1 MVANVPDR
9 PLGTNRQDAT
19 QTSRFGATLAIDFGS
34 SNTTIAI
41 LNPHTNLPETVSLGD
56 ISRRFK
62 IAKLSGEI
70 RDVPVVPSLVFVGVG
85 GELLLG
91 NQVRSAGSGLAQPQR
106 LFTGFKRELA
116 ADFQPPPRQIDGA
129 NYTAA
134 SVSELFLKGIW
145 ERLRA
150 SGVDSSR
157 LIFTVPVGAF
167 ERYLDWFRE
176 IGMNQFGASEVH
188 CVDESTAAALGY
200 AVQRVGSL
208 VLVVDFGGGTL
219 DLSLIRTS
227 YRAEEIGHSN
237 LKQVQA
243 EVLAKSDAY
252 VGGIDVDT
260 WIVEDYL
267 QQIGSS
273 RGEVKEG
280 VWHNLL
286 AVGERLK
293 MKLSRSHVAK
303 ESWGNDD
310 NFPAGELQLTR
321 ARLEQILEERQ
332 LLQQV
337 RQALDEVILIA
348 ANKGISKNQIEQVI
362 MVGGSCLIPAVQQ
375 LVVSY
380 FGRSRVKV
388 DKVFEAASHGA
399 LALTQL
405 QGLDDYLHHSYA
417 IRLWEPQSKS
427 YSYFTL
433 FERGCKYPLD
443 RPSPLTLQAAVDGQ
457 QEIRLDIGELAQLS
471 EAEVTFDTAG
481 RMTNSRLYARQE
493 YRSLETHRQQ
503 VCVAYLEPPGQ
514 PGIDRVWVYFEVDDR
529 RMLLVTVR
537 DLLTGKVLLY
547 KRAIAS
553 LT

>member
-1 MVANVPDR
+1 MEKRPLSEVMSHMVANVPDR
-9 PLGTNRQDAT
+9 SLGTNRQDAT

-70 RDVPVVPSLVFVGVG
+70 RSVPVVPSLVFVGVG

-91 NQVRSAGSGLAQPQR
+91 NQVRSAGWGLAQPQR

-134 SVSELFLKGIW
+134 SVSELFLKGII

-176 IGMNQFGASEVH
+176 IGMSQFGASEVH

-273 RGEVKEG
+273 PVEVQ
-280 VWHNLL
+280 VQVSQNLL
-286 AVGERLK
+286 AIGERLK
-293 MKLSRSHVAK
+293 MKLSRSLVA
-303 ESWGNDD
+303 
-310 NFPAGELQLTR
+310 
-321 ARLEQILEERQ
+321 
-332 LLQQV
+332 
-337 RQALDEVILIA
+337 
-348 ANKGISKNQIEQVI
+348 
-362 MVGGSCLIPAVQQ
+362 
-375 LVVSY
+375 
-380 FGRSRVKV
+380 
-388 DKVFEAASHGA
+388 
-399 LALTQL
+399 
-405 QGLDDYLHHSYA
+405 
-417 IRLWEPQSKS
+417 
-427 YSYFTL
+427 
-433 FERGCKYPLD
+433 
-443 RPSPLTLQAAVDGQ
+443 
-457 QEIRLDIGELAQLS
+457 
-471 EAEVTFDTAG
+471 
-481 RMTNSRLYARQE
+481 
-493 YRSLETHRQQ
+493 
-503 VCVAYLEPPGQ
+503 
-514 PGIDRVWVYFEVDDR
+514 
-529 RMLLVTVR
+529 
-537 DLLTGKVLLY
+537 
-547 KRAIAS
+547 
-553 LT
+553 